1 MRLGCALPLADLTG
15 SGRGAGA
22 FGATARLVEE
32 LGFSSLWTFD
42 AVGRGFL
49 LPDPLMALAAAAA
62 TTESIELGTGIMQL
76 PIRNVAEV
84 AHRVFTLQM
93 AAPGRVLFGVG
104 PGSTA
109 ADFDAFGGSY
119 VDRFRTFDDQ
129 WTELQIWIADGR
141 LGDRNLTGGRA
152 PEGRPALMLAGWRGG
167 WVERAATEAQ
177 GWIASA
183 ANADDETLADAI
195 GRYRAAG
202 GGRAVVTNLQ
212 PGDDL
217 GPTIDR
223 LHRLAELGFDDAV
236 VFDLQASESRLGSL
250 RAAVPMAD

>member
-1 MRLGCALPLADLTG
+1 MRLGCALPLADLTV

-22 FGATARLVEE
+22 FGANARLVED

-49 LPDPLMALAAAAA
+49 LPDPLMALTAAA
-62 TTESIELGTGIMQL
+62 TTTETIELGTGIMQL

-119 VDRFRTFDDQ
+119 TDRFRTFDDQ

-141 LGDRNLTGGRA
+141 VGDRTLAGPREPA
-152 PEGRPALMLAGWRGG
+152 DRPALMLAGWRGG

-183 ANADDETLADAI
+183 MNPDDETLADAI
-195 GRYRAAG
+195 RRYRAAG
-202 GGRAVVTNLQ
+202 GERAVVTNIQ

-223 LHRLAELGFDDAV
+223 LHRLAEMGFDDAT
-236 VFDLQASESRLGSL
+236 VFDVQPTVERLHRL
-250 RAAVPMAD
+250 REAVLA

>member
-15 SGRGAGA
+15 TGLGPGS
-22 FGATARLVEE
+22 FGANARLIEDI
-32 LGFSSLWTFD
+32 GFSSLWTFD

-49 LPDPLMALAAAAA
+49 LPDPLMALTAAAT

-84 AHRVFTLQM
+84 AHRVLTLQM

-119 VDRFRTFDDQ
+119 ADRFRTFEDQ

-141 LGDRNLTGGRA
+141 VGERTLASPRPVDD
-152 PEGRPALMLAGWRGG
+152 RPALMLAGWRGG
-167 WVERAATEAQ
+167 WVERAASEAQ

-183 ANADDETLADAI
+183 ANADDDTLAEAI

-202 GGRAVVTNLQ
+202 GQRAVVTNLQ

-217 GPTIDR
+217 GPAVER
-223 LHRLAELGFDDAV
+223 LHRFADMGFDDAV
-236 VFDLQASESRLGSL
+236 VFDLKPTVERLAALRDGSS
-250 RAAVPMAD
+250 

>member
-15 SGRGAGA
+15 AGLGTGALGA
-22 FGATARLVEE
+22 NARLVEDI
-32 LGFSSLWTFD
+32 GFSSLWTFD

-49 LPDPLMALAAAAA
+49 LPDPLMALTAAAT

-93 AAPGRVLFGVG
+93 VAPGRVLLGVG

-119 VDRFRTFDDQ
+119 VDRFRTFDHQ
-129 WTELQIWIADGR
+129 WTELQIWIAEGQVGAR
-141 LGDRNLTGGRA
+141 QLAA
-152 PEGRPALMLAGWRGG
+152 PRPLDERPTLMLAGWRGG
-167 WVERAATEAQ
+167 WVERAASEAQ

-183 ANADDETLADAI
+183 ANADDATLADAI
-195 GRYRAAG
+195 GRYRDAG
-202 GGRAVVTNLQ
+202 GERAVVTNIQ

-223 LHRLAELGFDDAV
+223 LGRLADMGFDDEV
-236 VFDLQASESRLGSL
+236 VFDLQATEERLATIAEAMS
-250 RAAVPMAD
+250 